1 MRRSDLE
8 RLFAAA
14 GGVLIETTGRAMGLT
29 LPPEGGAVLAVP
41 AGMSQIER
49 DERIAA
55 AIGEALVARCDRASL
70 VARCDRAS
78 LVATL
83 TVVFRSGAPVRD

>member
-1 MRRSDLE
+1 MQRSDLE

-14 GGVLIETTGRAMGLT
+14 GGVLVERVPACGCGPARGLT

-41 AGMSQIER
+41 AGMSQSER
-49 DERIAA
+49 DERIVA
-55 AIGEALVARCDRASL
+55 AIGEAL